1 MNKPSASTFAGARP
15 LNAPRP
21 LDVVMNRHGESVAVR
36 KLGWPRRWRVVRVQ
50 DRWRIDDEWWRE
62 RPIARL
68 YYLVE
73 LEGETLLTLYHDL
86 AAKAWFEQR
95 DHGVSQGSQ

>member
-1 MNKPSASTFAGARP
+1 MLA
-15 LNAPRP
+15 
-21 LDVVMNRHGESVAVR
+21 NRHGEPIALR
-36 KLGWPRRWRVVRVQ
+36 KGGWPKRRRVVRVQ

-62 RPIARL
+62 TPIVRL

-86 AAKAWFEQR
+86 IADAWFEQR
-95 DHGVSQGSQ
+95 DHGGQRDGYD